1 MRERQGREERPGAAP
16 RLGLSLRAQ
25 EAELS
30 LPPTCTGYLC
40 VCFFFF
46 LFLWRIGTKSD
57 WLQDLFPPSTSVLAT
72 GLLAFAEAPPTPA
85 SVMPAQELVLT
96 ELCSH
101 QSSGA
106 PQTGIHPF
114 TLLSSTSSVDLSI
127 YFCHNF
133 VEIFTYHFNSCI

>member
-1 MRERQGREERPGAAP
+1 MYW
-16 RLGLSLRAQ
+16 LFVCVFLFLSL
-25 EAELS
+25 
-30 LPPTCTGYLC
+30 
-40 VCFFFF
+40 
-46 LFLWRIGTKSD
+46 LWRIGTKSA

-114 TLLSSTSSVDLSI
+114 TLLSSTSMDLSI
-127 YFCHNF
+127 YFCHSF